1 MLEKGFS
8 VPELLQ
14 PALPPSVSW
23 FPLPPGWYLLGGM
36 LLFCLLVWLLFRLAR
51 WRRNQWRRQA
61 IAALPSQNSADGW
74 LALIKRVL
82 LIHQPRSAVSRS
94 LTAEQLLQQVDIDS
108 DLRISIGEKYC
119 QPDNQLDAAANARLQ
134 SQLKDWLERLPYV

>member
-14 PALPPSVSW
+14 PELPPSISW
-23 FPLPPGWYLLGGM
+23 FPLPPGWYLLGCM
-36 LLFCLLVWLLFRLAR
+36 LLISLLVWLLFRLAR

-61 IAALPSQNSADGW
+61 MAALSRENSADGW

-94 LTAEQLLQQVDIDS
+94 LTAQQLLQQIDIDA
-108 DLRISIGEKYC
+108 DLRVVLAEKYC
-119 QPDNQLDAAANARLQ
+119 QPDNQLDAGTNARLQ
-134 SQLKDWLERLPYV
+134 DQLKDWLERLPYV